1 MLSDLS
7 MVQGINNI
15 NNTDR
20 GNDIK
25 EGLRM
30 SVISMAMNVGTFKVN
45 LTVNKSDKLIDK
57 KNKRHLNTSRIRKAI
72 KTKDERMIEYCM
84 CNYIR

>member
-1 MLSDLS
+1 MSDLS
-7 MVQGINNI
+7 IIQGISNI
-15 NNTDR
+15 NDTDR

-30 SVISMAMNVGTFKVN
+30 SVISMAMNIGTFKVN
-45 LTVNKSDKLIDK
+45 LTVNKSYKLEDK
-57 KNKRHLNTSRIRKAI
+57 KNKRHMNTSRIRKAI
-72 KTKDERMIEYCM
+72 RTKDEKMIEHCM